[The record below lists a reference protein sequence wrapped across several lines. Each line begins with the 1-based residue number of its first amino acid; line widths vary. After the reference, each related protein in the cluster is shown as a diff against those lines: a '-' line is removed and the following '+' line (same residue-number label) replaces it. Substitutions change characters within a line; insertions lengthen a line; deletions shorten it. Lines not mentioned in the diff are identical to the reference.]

1 MLMHVGMEFHSP
13 FLLPQLCNSFIS
25 IVPVKKVYPF
35 LRALSLF
42 LSFTFTFTFTL
53 TFTPSFFHLACL
65 ATAFGEAGMSPKPA
79 PFASDG

>member
-25 IVPVKKVYPF
+25 VVPVKKVYPF
-35 LRALSLF
+35 FRALSLF
-42 LSFTFTFTFTL
+42 LSFTFTF

-65 ATAFGEAGMSPKPA
+65 ATAFGKGGMSPKPA